1 MVHTLRDI
9 NVRYFVVTY
18 YLKSD
23 GQYDEA
29 VSVENTL
36 SKVKERMANVVLDF
50 KENKV
55 IKARLEQP
63 IERNWTLI
71 RDYYN
76 KIYPSIIGELEKQF
90 PPASGAS
97 TEKS

>member
-1 MVHTLRDI
+1 M
-9 NVRYFVVTY
+9 RYFVVTY
-18 YLKSD
+18 YLKAD

-29 VSVENTL
+29 VQVVSTL
-36 SKVKERMANVVLDF
+36 GKVISRTANVILDF
-50 KENKV
+50 KEKEV
-55 IKARLEQP
+55 IKARMEQP
-63 IERNWTLI
+63 IERDWNII

-76 KIYPSIIGELEKQF
+76 KIYTQIIGELEKQF

>member
-9 NVRYFVVTY
+9 HVRYFVVTY
-18 YLKSD
+18 YLKQD

-29 VSVENTL
+29 VQVVSSL
-36 SKVKERMANVVLDF
+36 GKVISRTANVILDF
-50 KENKV
+50 KKQEV
-55 IKARLEQP
+55 VKARMEQP
-63 IERNWTLI
+63 IERDWTLI
-71 RDYYN
+71 RDYYS
-76 KIYPSIIGELEKQF
+76 KIYTQIIGELEKQF